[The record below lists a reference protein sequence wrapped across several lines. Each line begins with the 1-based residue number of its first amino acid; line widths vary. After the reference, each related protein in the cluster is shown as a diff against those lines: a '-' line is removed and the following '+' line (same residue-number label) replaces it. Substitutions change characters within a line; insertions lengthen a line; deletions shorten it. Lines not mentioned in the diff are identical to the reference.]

1 MSDYETELK
10 FDLIQLELDKLN
22 KRIDDGARERHN
34 LLEQLKE
41 VLRGRW
47 EIEGNDK

>member
-22 KRIDDGARERHN
+22 KQIDDDARERHN